1 MNYLITGSSG
11 FIGFHLSLKL
21 LKNNHKVIGIDNL
34 NKYYDLSLKKR
45 RNVQL
50 KSFKNYSFYKVDIT
64 KKSKIDKIF
73 KKEKID
79 VVVHLAA
86 QAGVRYSIVNPSIY
100 AKTNFI
106 GFHNIIQ
113 NCVDHKI
120 KKFIF
125 ASSSSI
131 YGSSSKSKFKENFFT
146 DKPLQLY
153 AATTKS
159 NELVAHA
166 YSSLYN
172 LKCIGLR
179 FFTVYGPWGRPDMSL
194 FKFVKNILNNRYI
207 EIYNNGNHF
216 RDFTYIDDC
225 VSGIIKCLKFKMRK
239 NFEIFNIASEKP
251 IKLINFIKLIEKS
264 LKIKSKKKFMELQK
278 GDTVRTSASIKKI
291 SRLTGYKPRT
301 TIQIGVKKF
310 VEWYKNYNK

>member
-11 FIGFHLSLKL
+11 FIGFHLSAKL
-21 LKNNHKVIGIDNL
+21 LKYNHKVIGLDNM
-34 NKYYDLSLKKR
+34 NKYYDLNLKKK
-45 RNVQL
+45 RNSLL
-50 KSFKNYSFYKVDIT
+50 KKFKNYKFYEVNINNKN
-64 KKSKIDKIF
+64 KIDAIF
-73 KKEKID
+73 KKEKVDI
-79 VVVHLAA
+79 VIHLAA
-86 QAGVRYSIVNPSIY
+86 QAGVRYSIINPSIY
-100 AKTNFI
+100 VKTNLV
-106 GFHNIIQ
+106 GFYNIIQ

-131 YGSSSKSKFKENFFT
+131 YGANKKSKFKENFFT

-153 AATTKS
+153 AATKKS
-159 NELVAHA
+159 NELVAHS
-166 YSSLYN
+166 YSSLYD

-194 FKFVKNILNNRYI
+194 FKFVKNILCNKHI

-225 VSGIIKCLKFKMRK
+225 VSGIIKSLKFKMKK

-264 LKIKSKKKFMELQK
+264 LKIKSKKKYMGLQK
-278 GDTVRTSASIKKI
+278 GDTIRTSASIKKI
-291 SRLTGYKPRT
+291 SKLTGYRPRMS
-301 TIQIGVKKF
+301 IQKGVHKF
-310 VEWYKNYNK
+310 TQWYKDFYR